1 MSKLIAELLGT
12 DRRTLDTIIGRL
24 DHMTMQSGVDTR
36 LTAEIITQSREKA
49 RRLGLDPADTT
60 PRELFHALQAKAEAD
75 DKLLRAKLEI
85 TQKTSPDKAAE
96 KIAEACEKLLKQDTV
111 IALQAATVKKI
122 LKKVPPKKTMR
133 ALKFRSIDSVLKRE
147 DPLQLYALARRL
159 EEPTWQ
165 RQVDAR
171 LKRLETR
178 DVSESS
184 PKVIAY
190 PHDWVKKLDKVTYD
204 RVVEHVPEI
213 GAVVLLP
220 SIPVET
226 KGAILLSVGLLLQ
239 SGQRLV
245 VDSLPFRTK
254 ALSSGLENL
263 VADIAAGQIDELGSV
278 HGIRPSWQAVY
289 QLIATQS
296 RHLLPDFDF
305 VLGDILWQSTE
316 TRLASFNSE
325 LDYWVNTHYLGVL
338 SSEKPVSLHV
348 IDVAASVVMN
358 QDFGGHATQHLQSS
372 LWNEF
377 QLRYLR
383 HETLESA
390 VVRQLEFAGG

>member
-1 MSKLIAELLGT
+1 MSKLIAELLGI

-24 DHMTMQSGVDTR
+24 NHMTMQSGIDTR

-75 DKLLRAKLEI
+75 DKLLRVKLEI

-263 VADIAAGQIDELGSV
+263 VADIAAGQIDEPGSV

-316 TRLASFNSE
+316 TRLASFSSE

-390 VVRQLEFAGG
+390 VVRQLEFA